1 MNTLNQINEGNDSNL
16 FSKNLYNNIC
26 PDGIEFHY
34 WNRARFKIIHHLL
47 KKMNLLFI
55 NGLSIGCGRGLD
67 VMVLR
72 NYGINIIGVEP
83 SNAQPFKS
91 IEKYITTNPSSFSLH
106 AKSVYK
112 INTIFLLEALEHIA
126 SCYRKLYINS

>member
-1 MNTLNQINEGNDSNL
+1 VNTLNQINEGNDSNL

-91 IEKYITTNPSSFSLH
+91 IEKYITTNSSPFSLH
-106 AKSVYK
+106 AKSVHK
-112 INTIFLLEALEHIA
+112 INTIFLLDVLEHIDEPD
-126 SCYRKLYINS
+126 LMLIT

>member
-1 MNTLNQINEGNDSNL
+1 
-16 FSKNLYNNIC
+16 
-26 PDGIEFHY
+26 
-34 WNRARFKIIHHLL
+34 
-47 KKMNLLFI
+47 MNLLFI
-55 NGLSIGCGRGLD
+55 NGISIGCGRWID
-67 VMVLR
+67 IMVLR

-91 IEKYITTNPSSFSLH
+91 IEKYITINSSPFSLH
-106 AKSVYK
+106 AKSVHK